1 MAYEIEPRK
10 VAGVVVE
17 ANNALRPH
25 GFNHGEIIVG
35 LSELI
40 GRVIVD
46 AARTQIQADELLE
59 VAGKHL
65 KDTVRIGAQAKDRR
79 IIIPE

>member
-17 ANNALRPH
+17 ANAALRKH
-25 GFNHGEIIVG
+25 GFNHGEIVVG
-35 LSELI
+35 LSELV
-40 GRVIVD
+40 GRVIAD

-59 VAGKHL
+59 VAVKHL
-65 KDTVRIGAQAKDRR
+65 KDTVRIGVQAKDRR